1 MLTMI
6 RRFTAFLLAAA
17 LVAALTAV
25 PALAVSD
32 IVISQVY
39 GGGGNADAPYLNDY
53 VELFNRGT
61 LSVVID
67 GWSLQYTSATGTGL
81 FGANN
86 TLLTPLTGTLQ
97 PGHYFLVQEASGGTT
112 GLSLPTPDITDT
124 TPINMSAAGGKI
136 ALVNTTT
143 PLGGNGSST
152 PIPSDHLSWI
162 VDLVGWGAA
171 NYFEG
176 TGAAPATSN
185 TTAIFRLSGG
195 QVDTDNNSA
204 DFVTGAPNP
213 RNSAVPIP
221 GAVWLLGSG
230 LTGLGLL
237 RLWRRK
243 G

>member
-6 RRFTAFLLAAA
+6 RRFTVFLLAAA

-39 GGGGNADAPYLNDY
+39 GGGGNIGATYLNDY

-61 LSVVID
+61 LPVSIE
-67 GWSLQYTSATGTGL
+67 GWSLQYTSATGLGL
-81 FGANN
+81 FGAS
-86 TLLTPLTGTLQ
+86 TSLLTPLNGTLQ
-97 PGHYFLVQEASGGTT
+97 PGQYLLVQEGSGGSA
-112 GLSLPTPDITDT
+112 GIALPSPDITDA
-124 TPINMSAAGGKI
+124 TPINMGATGGKI
-136 ALVNTTT
+136 ALVNTIT

-152 PIPSDHLSWI
+152 PIPPDNLSWI
-162 VDLVGWGAA
+162 MDLVGWGVA
-171 NYFEG
+171 NYYEG
-176 TGAAPATSN
+176 TGPAPATSV
-185 TTAIFRLSGG
+185 TTAIFRLGG
-195 QVDTDNNSA
+195 GLVDTDNNSA

-237 RLWRRK
+237 RLWRRQ